1 MTTRFLEDEG
11 FNLEGNRVCD
21 TCFLGG
27 AAFMSGDSRIPS
39 GMRWKAKKLPN
50 GYYHLTTVFQEPEGK
65 VLEGNKVTP
74 TSFLGGAAFMSPDKK
89 ASGTM
94 WKAIPAGRGYYFLTT
109 RFLEDEG
116 LVLEGNK
123 VAEGSTLGGAAFMSP
138 DKATGTL
145 WKFIEL

>member
-1 MTTRFLEDEG
+1 MRALAPSY
-11 FNLEGNRVCD
+11 D

-65 VLEGNKVTP
+65 VLEGNKVAP

-116 LVLEGNK
+116 FVLEGNK
-123 VAEGSTLGGAAFMSP
+123 EAEGSKLGGAAFMSP
-138 DKATGTL
+138 DKATSTL